1 FPRSGFAAW
10 SRHYGHQSPIET
22 RKSRAS
28 GRGLRPQQG
37 SAKMKR
43 PLTITLGALALMIG
57 FPSARALGQYNPY
70 RPAGTLPPAYSPYL
84 NLLRGGNSFATNYYG
99 LVRPEIGFRN
109 QILGLQQ
116 QTALNSYEL
125 QTGQT
130 GQLQTGHPVQFLN
143 YSHYFGNLGSR

>member
-1 FPRSGFAAW
+1 
-10 SRHYGHQSPIET
+10 
-22 RKSRAS
+22 
-28 GRGLRPQQG
+28 
-37 SAKMKR
+37 MKR
-43 PLTITLGALALMIG
+43 PLTITLGALALLIG

-109 QILGLQQ
+109 SILGLQQ

-143 YSHYFGNLGSR
+143 YSHYFGNLGSRAGAGRPGGATTSGLGQGLIQGGGASPTPSATAGGRR